1 MRWIAGPL
9 FVLLAGSPC
18 AAAVWGIGPS
28 GEPVASEWVLA
39 EGVTDPLF
47 ALMLGVVDA
56 DLYGLI
62 AQSELD
68 SIVQANGGTKLPHE
82 VFTRIRRRPL
92 NDGATSYVEFQLSEA
107 VDRPIPYSLLG
118 YNPGSIRASQRI
130 DFLHFEIG
138 ERSYLVELDDA
149 EQEIQI
155 EDAELYVVAE
165 GFMEMDFDGWL
176 DRLLGSKLDDMQVKA
191 FLTFRWQDQRFS
203 LGMGLNNKGR
213 GKTGA
218 FDFVKDE
225 TLFPAPKEL
234 LVVGREMREEGLRRL
249 AEWQERRA
257 ASSEPAAP
265 GASPD
270 S

>member
-1 MRWIAGPL
+1 MRA
-9 FVLLAGSPC
+9 FLALVIVALWAQVSS
-18 AAAVWGIGPS
+18 AAVWGIGPD
-28 GEPVASEWVLA
+28 GEPVAEDWVLA

-47 ALMLGVVDA
+47 ALMLGVIDH
-56 DLYGLI
+56 DFYGLV

-82 VFTRIRRRPL
+82 VFTRIRRRPVG
-92 NDGATSYVEFQLSEA
+92 DGADSYVEFQLSES

-130 DFLHFEIG
+130 DFLHFAIG
-138 ERSYLVELDDA
+138 ERSYLVELDDTQ
-149 EQEIQI
+149 QEITI
-155 EDAELYVVAE
+155 EDAQLFVVAD

-191 FLTFRWQDQRFS
+191 FLTFRWQGQRYS

-218 FDFVKDE
+218 FDFVADE

-249 AEWQERRA
+249 AEWRERQNA
-257 ASSEPAAP
+257 AAP
-265 GASPD
+265 APTSPD